1 MLADKQLSD
10 KDFAR
15 YVIKVFGLMQP
26 LNAFLDR
33 ALNG

>member
-1 MLADKQLSD
+1 MLADKKFSE
-10 KDFAR
+10 KDFAM